1 MEDEGAI
8 MEAAFASG
16 IPCDFMIPSYNEA
29 ISMQAR
35 LKRYIKGMN
44 EVYAGRDNNQ
54 FENLNVTLLKPRTLR
69 FEYAGKIKMRPVSQ
83 TGGASDLLGS

>member
-1 MEDEGAI
+1 MDDEGAI
-8 MEAAFASG
+8 MQEALASG
-16 IPCDFMIPSYNEA
+16 IPCDFMVPSYNEA